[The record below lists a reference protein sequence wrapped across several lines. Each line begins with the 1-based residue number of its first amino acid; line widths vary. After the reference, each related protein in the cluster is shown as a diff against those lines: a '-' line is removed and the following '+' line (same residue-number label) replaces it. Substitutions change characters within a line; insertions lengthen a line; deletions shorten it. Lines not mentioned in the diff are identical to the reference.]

1 MNLSRKNSKYS
12 LNLLS
17 VEDFIGDLKDF
28 SFSNLVNVSN

>member
-17 VEDFIGDLKDF
+17 VEDFIADLKDF
-28 SFSNLVNVSN
+28 SLVNVSN